1 MWNLK
6 YDTNE
11 IIYKTETNT
20 DIENT
25 LVVTKWEGEW
35 RREGLGVWGL

>member
-6 YDTNE
+6 YDRNE

-25 LVVTKWEGEW
+25 LVVTKWEWEW
-35 RREGLGVWGL
+35 RREGLGVWG

>member
-25 LVVTKWEGEW
+25 LVVTEWEWEW
-35 RREGLGVWGL
+35 RREGLGGWG